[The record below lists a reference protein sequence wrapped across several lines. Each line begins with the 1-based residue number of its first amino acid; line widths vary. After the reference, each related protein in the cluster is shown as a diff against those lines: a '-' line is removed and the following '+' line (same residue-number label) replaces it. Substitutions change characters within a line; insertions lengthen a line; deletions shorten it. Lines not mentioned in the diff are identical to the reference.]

1 MELAGGDNIL
11 LSKQLTNNGNQ
22 ESTKEKQA
30 KIDQM
35 KEMWLLISYNQKR
48 YSFLLEHLRE

>member
-35 KEMWLLISYNQKR
+35 KEM
-48 YSFLLEHLRE
+48 